1 MSEKWEY
8 RGSYLNYP
16 IKPAVPY
23 IIDKNIIMASDL
35 IDELPDF
42 MKKADILFI
51 DPPWNLR
58 NLNTFYMKAR
68 LMPKVESYEEFY
80 EILFKRISEIKAKL
94 CFLEIGKEYLADF
107 IIEMKKLYKY
117 VTFYNSTY
125 YNNSKNLCYIVQGSE
140 KRLNL
145 KLDGMDEEKIIE
157 FICKNLQYE
166 CIGDLCMGRGL
177 VGFNSYLNNK
187 NFVGI
192 ELNHKRLSV
201 LLENISKRKYS

>member
-8 RGSYLNYP
+8 GGSYLNYP

-125 YNNSKNLCYIVQGSE
+125 YINSKNLCYIVQGNE

>member
-8 RGSYLNYP
+8 GGSYLNYP

-117 VTFYNSTY
+117 VTFYNST
-125 YNNSKNLCYIVQGSE
+125 KNLCYIVQGSE

>member
-8 RGSYLNYP
+8 GGSYLNYP

-68 LMPKVESYEEFY
+68 LMPKVECYEEFY

-94 CFLEIGKEYLADF
+94 CFLEIGKGYLADF

>member
-8 RGSYLNYP
+8 GGSYLNYP

-80 EILFKRISEIKAKL
+80 EILFKRIGEIKANL

-107 IIEMKKLYKY
+107 IKEMKKLYKH

-166 CIGDLCMGRGL
+166 CIGDMCMGRGL

>member
-1 MSEKWEY
+1 
-8 RGSYLNYP
+8 
-16 IKPAVPY
+16 
-23 IIDKNIIMASDL
+23 
-35 IDELPDF
+35 
-42 MKKADILFI
+42 
-51 DPPWNLR
+51 
-58 NLNTFYMKAR
+58 
-68 LMPKVESYEEFY
+68 MPKVQSYEEFY
-80 EILFKRISEIKAKL
+80 EILFKRIGEIEAKL

-107 IIEMKKLYKY
+107 IKEMKKLYKH

-125 YNNSKNLCYIVQGSE
+125 YNNGKNFCYIVQGSE

-157 FICKNLQYE
+157 FICKNIQYE
-166 CIGDLCMGRGL
+166 CIGDMCMGRGL

-201 LLENISKRKYS
+201 LLENISKLKYS

>member
-8 RGSYLNYP
+8 GGSYLNYP

-107 IIEMKKLYKY
+107 IIVLTIIIVKIY
-117 VTFYNSTY
+117 V
-125 YNNSKNLCYIVQGSE
+125 I
-140 KRLNL
+140 
-145 KLDGMDEEKIIE
+145 
-157 FICKNLQYE
+157 
-166 CIGDLCMGRGL
+166 
-177 VGFNSYLNNK
+177 
-187 NFVGI
+187 
-192 ELNHKRLSV
+192 
-201 LLENISKRKYS
+201 